1 MTNTFS
7 FLFTLLLLSPVISII
22 IISAMPE
29 KDNTLVWNVALTLSS
44 FIFFLSSVVWLAF
57 SYTND
62 VNSEFL
68 NDNLFQ
74 GTFLLIPLFSQDWDS
89 FLNIKPFIAVDGI
102 SILLI
107 ELTTFLIPVCFLTS
121 VSAIKSKIKEYVIFF
136 FMIEMLC
143 LYTFTFVDLFLFFVF
158 FESVLIPMFVVVGIW
173 GSRSRKIRAAYQ
185 FFLYTL
191 LGSVFMFM
199 GLLYI
204 RSTLGTTNYFVLLN
218 IMPIIDEQTQLLLW
232 LSFFCAFAVKVP
244 MIPFHLWLPEAH
256 VEAPTAGSV
265 ILAGILLK
273 LGTYGF
279 LRFSVPLF
287 PVSSFF
293 FYAFYLLVV

>member
-1 MTNTFS
+1 
-7 FLFTLLLLSPVISII
+7 
-22 IISAMPE
+22 
-29 KDNTLVWNVALTLSS
+29 
-44 FIFFLSSVVWLAF
+44 
-57 SYTND
+57 
-62 VNSEFL
+62 
-68 NDNLFQ
+68 
-74 GTFLLIPLFSQDWDS
+74 
-89 FLNIKPFIAVDGI
+89 
-102 SILLI
+102 
-107 ELTTFLIPVCFLTS
+107 
-121 VSAIKSKIKEYVIFF
+121 
-136 FMIEMLC
+136 
-143 LYTFTFVDLFLFFVF
+143 
-158 FESVLIPMFVVVGIW
+158 MFVVVGIW

-204 RSTLGTTNYFVLLN
+204 RATLGTTNYFVLLN